1 MHYYRLHRT
10 CTTCTT
16 KIIKYTI
23 ILNIKTGASKSEKLI
38 IKDCQGEGG
47 GFKKK
52 WENVENIK
60 TECYGNIT

>member
-10 CTTCTT
+10 CTTWTT

-38 IKDCQGEGG
+38 IKGCQGEGG
-47 GFKKK
+47 VKKK

-60 TECYGNIT
+60 TKGYGNII